1 MRSGFI
7 AHVALAFT
15 LGLTVFT
22 SNLKAET
29 DQGGFV
35 YVMTNRAEG
44 NSVLVFRR
52 SSSGALQ
59 LVQDAPTKGLG
70 TGFSVD
76 PFASQ
81 GSLSLSSDG
90 KKLLA
95 VNPGSG
101 DLTAFVVTATG
112 LSFGSKVSSFGAFPV
127 SVTDFGGVVYVLN
140 QLGIANITGFAVD
153 NAGHLQHISGSTRK
167 LAGGALAQPAQVSFT
182 PDGKELLVTEKGTDL
197 IDIFQV
203 QGDGLTAGPTTLRS
217 SGHTPF
223 GFAFGPSDSVVVSE
237 AERRLAVEGSS
248 SSYRLTDRGSLEP
261 VSRKVPDHQTAAC
274 WVTITGQ
281 IAWVVNT
288 GSSDISSYEV
298 GASGGLTLANPIAAS
313 TGPNTSPID
322 LASTHDGKFVY
333 VLKSAVGAIA
343 GYRVDGSKLIPIFT
357 KTGLPLSIQG
367 IAIR

>member
-1 MRSGFI
+1 MPVTIQIHSVTLTSLRKETPMRSGFI

-15 LGLTVFT
+15 LALALFT

-35 YVMTNRAEG
+35 SVMTNRAEG

-52 SSSGALQ
+52 SSTGALQ

-101 DLTAFVVTATG
+101 DLTAFVVTANG

-153 NAGHLQHISGSTRK
+153 NGGHLQHISGRTPPGH
-167 LAGGALAQPAQVSFT
+167 GGIFF
-182 PDGKELLVTEKGTDL
+182 LV
-197 IDIFQV
+197 
-203 QGDGLTAGPTTLRS
+203 PT
-217 SGHTPF
+217 
-223 GFAFGPSDSVVVSE
+223 
-237 AERRLAVEGSS
+237 
-248 SSYRLTDRGSLEP
+248 Y
-261 VSRKVPDHQTAAC
+261 
-274 WVTITGQ
+274 
-281 IAWVVNT
+281 
-288 GSSDISSYEV
+288 
-298 GASGGLTLANPIAAS
+298 
-313 TGPNTSPID
+313 
-322 LASTHDGKFVY
+322 
-333 VLKSAVGAIA
+333 
-343 GYRVDGSKLIPIFT
+343 
-357 KTGLPLSIQG
+357 
-367 IAIR
+367 